1 MDIYF
6 KTRKLQKL
14 CSKESLATKEL
25 GAKSARKLQQRL
37 MELYAADTLDD
48 ISKLP
53 PARCHELKG
62 NRKGQLA
69 VDLAEGLRLVFIPA
83 TNPAPTKEAGGLD
96 WRKVTEIEIIAIE
109 NYHRK

>member
-6 KTRKLQKL
+6 KTKKLQKL
-14 CSKESLATKEL
+14 CSQEILATREF

-37 MELYAADTLDD
+37 MELQAADTLDD

-69 VDLAEGLRLVFIPA
+69 VDLAEGFRLVFIPA
-83 TNPAPTKEAGGLD
+83 ANPVPTREDGGLD
-96 WRKVTEIEIIAIE
+96 WRQVTEIEIIAIE
-109 NYHRK
+109 NYHKK

>member
-14 CSKESLATKEL
+14 CSKKILATREF
-25 GAKSARKLQQRL
+25 GTKSARKLQQRL
-37 MELYAADTLDD
+37 MELQAAETLED

-53 PARCHELKG
+53 PVRCHELRG

-69 VDLAEGLRLVFIPA
+69 VNLAEGFRLVFIP
-83 TNPAPTKEAGGLD
+83 TKNPVPTKESGGLD
-96 WRKVTEIEIIAIE
+96 WRQVTEIEIIAIE